1 MDLYGFLLFLH
12 VLAAAFWA
20 GGALMSYVLIERMN
34 TTNERSALRALI
46 AQFEHVGQV
55 YFMPAGIV
63 TLVAGLLLVWRGDWG
78 WDQPFVMVGMVGI
91 VITIVLGAAV
101 MPPKDR
107 ALVEA
112 LDSPDSTDGAVRAAF
127 AQVRTLARIDLALLV
142 VIIFFMT
149 VKPGT

>member
-20 GGALMSYVLIERMN
+20 GGALMSYVLVERMN
-34 TTNERSALRALI
+34 ATNERSALRVLL
-46 AQFEHVGQV
+46 AQFERVGQV
-55 YFMPAGIV
+55 YFMPAGVV

-78 WDQPFVMVGMVGI
+78 WDEPFVMVGMLGI
-91 VITIVLGAAV
+91 VITIVVGAV
-101 MPPKDR
+101 LMPPTDQ
-107 ALVEA
+107 ALVAALEA
-112 LDSPDSTDGAVRAAF
+112 ADSNEGDVRTAF
-127 AQVRTLARIDLALLV
+127 AQMRNLARIDLALLV

>member
-1 MDLYGFLLFLH
+1 MDLYGVLLFLH

-20 GGALMSYVLIERMN
+20 GGALMGYVLVERMN
-34 TTNERSALRALI
+34 ATNERPALRVLLG
-46 AQFEHVGQV
+46 QFERVGQV

-78 WDQPFVMVGMVGI
+78 WDQPFVMVGMLGI
-91 VITIVLGAAV
+91 VITIALGAVV
-101 MPPKDR
+101 MPPKDQ
-107 ALVEA
+107 ALMDA
-112 LDSPDSTDGAVRAAF
+112 LDSPNASDADVGSAF

-142 VIIFFMT
+142 TIIFFMT